1 MIFEIPTAGNVSL
14 NQTSL
19 NQASLAA
26 SAPLSLWEPLFSES
40 VAWTV
45 WMEPTGTVL
54 VAITVVLLCMIAW
67 AGNLIALPGNW
78 AAVLILLVY
87 AFVGPATGNASIGY
101 IPVVAAFCFALLGE
115 GFEFVAAAL
124 GAQKA
129 GASRK
134 ATLLAMIG
142 SMAGAILGAIVGLP
156 VPIVGQVLAA
166 ILFGGLGATLG
177 AMLGEWS
184 NGSSWRESLPIGHAA
199 FWGRTIGTLGKV
211 AAGAVIVVIAMI
223 SVVV

>member
-1 MIFEIPTAGNVSL
+1 MISEISPTGSISQDTANFVISMPL
-14 NQTSL
+14 TFS
-19 NQASLAA
+19 ASFLA
-26 SAPLSLWEPLFSES
+26 ES
-40 VAWTV
+40 NTWTAWL
-45 WMEPTGTVL
+45 EPTGTFL
-54 VAITVVLLCMIAW
+54 IAITMVLLCMIAW

-78 AAVLILLVY
+78 VAVLVLLVY
-87 AFVGPATGNASIGY
+87 ALVGPETGNASIGY
-101 IPVVAAFCFALLGE
+101 IPVLAAFCFALLGE

-142 SMAGAILGAIVGLP
+142 SMIGAILGAIVGLP

-223 SVVV
+223 SVAV

>member
-1 MIFEIPTAGNVSL
+1 MIFEISPTGSISQDTANFVISMPL
-14 NQTSL
+14 IFS
-19 NQASLAA
+19 ASFFA
-26 SAPLSLWEPLFSES
+26 ES
-40 VAWTV
+40 NTWTAWL
-45 WMEPTGTVL
+45 EPTGTFL
-54 VAITVVLLCMIAW
+54 IAITRVLLCMIAW

-78 AAVLILLVY
+78 VAVLVLLVY
-87 AFVGPATGNASIGY
+87 ALVGPETGNASIGY
-101 IPVVAAFCFALLGE
+101 IPVLAAFCFALLGE

-142 SMAGAILGAIVGLP
+142 SMIGAILGAIVGLP

-223 SVVV
+223 SVAV

>member
-1 MIFEIPTAGNVSL
+1 MSL
-14 NQTSL
+14 LIADSSNWLTW
-19 NQASLAA
+19 
-26 SAPLSLWEPLFSES
+26 P
-40 VAWTV
+40 
-45 WMEPTGTVL
+45 EPTGSVIA
-54 VAITVVLLCMIAW
+54 AIIMVLLCIAAW
-67 AGNLIALPGNW
+67 TLNLIALPGNW
-78 AAVLILLVY
+78 IAVLVLFCYCLL
-87 AFVGPATGNASIGY
+87 GPTSGNTSIGY
-101 IPVVAAFCFALLGE
+101 IPVFAAACFALIGE
-115 GFEFVAAAL
+115 IFEFIAAAL

-134 ATLLAMIG
+134 ATLFAMIG

-184 NGSSWRESLPIGHAA
+184 NGSTWRESLPIGHAA

-223 SVVV
+223 SVAF

>member
-1 MIFEIPTAGNVSL
+1 MTHSVNLDMAN
-14 NQTSL
+14 
-19 NQASLAA
+19 LAF
-26 SAPLSLWEPLFSES
+26 SAPVTLVAPLLAES
-40 VAWTV
+40 NAWTA
-45 WMEPTGTVL
+45 WLEPTGTVL
-54 VAITVVLLCMIAW
+54 ISITVVLLCMIAW

-78 AAVLILLVY
+78 AAVLILLIY
-87 AFVGPATGNASIGY
+87 AFVGPETGNASIGY

-156 VPIVGQVLAA
+156 VPIVGPVLAA

-223 SVVV
+223 SVAV

>member
-1 MIFEIPTAGNVSL
+1 MIFEISPTGSISQDTANFVISMPL
-14 NQTSL
+14 IFS
-19 NQASLAA
+19 ASFFA
-26 SAPLSLWEPLFSES
+26 ES
-40 VAWTV
+40 NTWTAWL
-45 WMEPTGTVL
+45 EPTGTFL
-54 VAITVVLLCMIAW
+54 IAITMVLLCMIAW
-67 AGNLIALPGNW
+67 AGNLIALPGTW
-78 AAVLILLVY
+78 VAVLVLLVY
-87 AFVGPATGNASIGY
+87 ALVGPETGHASIGY
-101 IPVVAAFCFALLGE
+101 IPVLAAFCFALLGE

-142 SMAGAILGAIVGLP
+142 SMIGAILGAIVGLP

-223 SVVV
+223 SVAV

>member
-1 MIFEIPTAGNVSL
+1 MISDIPTVGSLGLETAVLTISMPPLTPLIAESTSWAGWL
-14 NQTSL
+14 
-19 NQASLAA
+19 
-26 SAPLSLWEPLFSES
+26 
-40 VAWTV
+40 
-45 WMEPTGTVL
+45 EPTGTVL
-54 VAITVVLLCMIAW
+54 AAIMLVLLCMIAW

-78 AAVLILLVY
+78 AAVLILLGY
-87 AFVGPATGNASIGY
+87 AFVGPEAGNASIGY
-101 IPVVAAFCFALLGE
+101 LPVVAAFCFAALGE
-115 GFEFVAAAL
+115 AFEFIAAAL

-134 ATLLAMIG
+134 ATLLAMVG
-142 SMAGAILGAIVGLP
+142 SMAGAIFGAIVGLP

-223 SVVV
+223 SVAV